1 MSKVIKYNGSGL
13 VDIVRRF
20 LKYGNICIAYEQT
33 AEKYALSKG
42 SELSAAGYN
51 VRYEKIL
58 NATDTVSVSNDYVIG
73 IGADLIDSVL
83 ADDPRRKSIIIL
95 KPNILNCISA
105 RLTLDKGYRMG
116 SKHLVDCRI
125 VDSSLMMTRDEQ
137 AELIGEIATAYQITL
152 DYRLQSYIKYSDTVP
167 LDTLKKLDEIL
178 LRERLS
184 YDEILD
190 ALCLS
195 VDLIDNADA
204 DFSGAV
210 FIAARL
216 IARDRGMRFGDA
228 CLLCS
233 TCYLYSAY
241 SLIGS
246 DVGLTLTVEKTKIAE
261 SIAVMSGI
269 DKRAVI
275 LALGIIPSGVIANND
290 YVIKE
295 YANELKAFIGD
306 RFPLLTNLCKLWRRL
321 KSDVGRDVS
330 RAITI
335 KEILKIVSDATLIGN
350 SYGVLRH
357 YKEMGVV

>member
-1 MSKVIKYNGSGL
+1 MSKVIKFNGNGL

-20 LKYGNICIAYEQT
+20 LKYGNICIVYERT
-33 AEKYALSKG
+33 AEKYAQIKG
-42 SELSAAGYN
+42 SELLAAGYN
-51 VRYEKIL
+51 VRYEKVL
-58 NATDTVSVSNDYVIG
+58 NTTDSVSAGNDYILG
-73 IGADLIDSVL
+73 IGSDLIDAIL
-83 ADDPRRKSIIIL
+83 ADDPRRKSIIML

-105 RLTLDKGYRMG
+105 RLTPDKGYRMG
-116 SKHLVDCRI
+116 SKHLADCRI
-125 VDSSLMMTRDEQ
+125 VDSSLILTRDEQ
-137 AELIGEIATAYQITL
+137 AELIGEIATAYQIVL
-152 DYRLQSYIKYSDTVP
+152 DYRLQSFIKYSDTVSKDS
-167 LDTLKKLDEIL
+167 LTKLDEIL
-178 LRERLS
+178 LRDRLC

-190 ALCLS
+190 ALCLA
-195 VDLIDNADA
+195 VELIDNADA

-261 SIAVMSGI
+261 NIAAMSGI

-275 LALGIIPSGVIANND
+275 SALGIIPSGVIANND

-295 YANELKAFIGD
+295 YASELKAFIGD

-321 KSDVGRDVS
+321 KTDVGRDVS

-357 YKEMGVV
+357 YKEMGAV

>member
-1 MSKVIKYNGSGL
+1 MSKVINFNGGKL
-13 VDIVRRF
+13 VDIIRRF
-20 LKYGNICIAYEQT
+20 LKYGNICIAYESSG
-33 AEKYALSKG
+33 EKYAREKG
-42 SELSAAGYN
+42 TELSNAGYN

-58 NATDTVSVSNDYVIG
+58 NATDNISAGNDYILG
-73 IGADLIDSVL
+73 IGGDLIDSVL
-83 ADDPRRKSIIIL
+83 ADDPRRKSIVIL

-105 RLTLDKGYRMG
+105 RLIPDSGYRMRG
-116 SKHLVDCRI
+116 KYVADCRI
-125 VDSSLMMTRDEQ
+125 IDSSLTLTRDEQ
-137 AELIGEIATAYQITL
+137 AELLGEISTAYQLAL
-152 DYRLQSYIKYSDTVP
+152 DYRLQSFIKYGDIAP
-167 LDTLKKLDEIL
+167 QDTLIRLDEIL
-178 LRERLS
+178 MCDRLS
-184 YDEILD
+184 QGELID
-190 ALCLS
+190 AFCLAT
-195 VDLIDNADA
+195 DIIDNADA

-210 FIAARL
+210 YIAARL

-246 DVGLTLTVEKTKIAE
+246 DVGLTFAVEKTAIAE
-261 SIAVMSGI
+261 SIATMSGI
-269 DKRAVI
+269 DLRSVI
-275 LALGIIPSGVIANND
+275 SALGIIPSGVIADND

-295 YANELKAFIGD
+295 YAKELKSFIGD

-321 KSDVGRDVS
+321 KTDVGRDVS

-357 YKEMGVV
+357 YKEMGAV

>member
-1 MSKVIKYNGSGL
+1 MSKVIKYNGSGF

-20 LKYGNICIAYEQT
+20 LRYGNICIAYEYT
-33 AEKYALSKG
+33 AEKYALIKG
-42 SELSAAGYN
+42 NELSEVGYN

-58 NATDTVSVSNDYVIG
+58 SITDAVSVGDDYILG

-95 KPNILNCISA
+95 KPNILNCIST
-105 RLTLDKGYRMG
+105 RLTLDKCYRMS

-125 VDSSLMMTRDEQ
+125 IDSSQTLTRDEQ
-137 AELIGEIATAYQITL
+137 AELVGEIATAYQITL
-152 DYRLQSYIKYSDTVP
+152 DYRLQSFIKYSDSMPKEKLT
-167 LDTLKKLDEIL
+167 KLDEIL
-178 LRERLS
+178 LRDRLS

-210 FIAARL
+210 FIAAKL
-216 IARDRGMRFGDA
+216 IARDRGIRFGDA

-246 DVGLTLTVEKTKIAE
+246 DVGLTLTAEKTAIAE
-261 SIAVMSGI
+261 RIAVMSGM
-269 DKRAVI
+269 DKNVVI
-275 LALGIIPSGVIANND
+275 SALGIIPSGVIANND

-295 YANELKAFIGD
+295 YANELKSFIGE

-321 KSDVGRDVS
+321 KTDVGRDVS

-357 YKEMGVV
+357 YKEMGAV